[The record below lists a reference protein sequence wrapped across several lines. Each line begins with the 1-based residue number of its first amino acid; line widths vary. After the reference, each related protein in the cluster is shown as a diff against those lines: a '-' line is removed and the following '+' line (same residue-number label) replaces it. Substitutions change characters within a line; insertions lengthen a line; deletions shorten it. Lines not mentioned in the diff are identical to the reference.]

1 MPGPPNLQERLTKLE
16 ELSSHQ
22 ELLLQQLHQVTLELR
37 TEHEQLKTRTK
48 LQIDQLKL
56 QLASRSSELDPDEK
70 PPHY

>member
-56 QLASRSSELDPDEK
+56 QLASRSSELDPDEN